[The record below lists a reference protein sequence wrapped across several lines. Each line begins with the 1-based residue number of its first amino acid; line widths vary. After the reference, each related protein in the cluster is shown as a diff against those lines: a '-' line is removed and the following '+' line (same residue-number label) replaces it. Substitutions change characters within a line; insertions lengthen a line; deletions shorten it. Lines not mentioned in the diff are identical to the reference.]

1 MKFEKHK
8 PEKDLRGVDPKPT
21 TRCKGQSSFLQIWLL
36 GELLEDSEQGGK
48 ELLRLCSPLT
58 VPTDNFEF
66 NQRPARIQGVSAG
79 LDVSLWKHF
88 AATNN

>member
-36 GELLEDSEQGGK
+36 GELLEDSEQTGWQ
-48 ELLRLCSPLT
+48 RAAAAVFT
-58 VPTDNFEF
+58 TDGPHR
-66 NQRPARIQGVSAG
+66 Q
-79 LDVSLWKHF
+79 L
-88 AATNN
+88 